1 MKYRRKS
8 KNIKA
13 TAFKL
18 RARYCVVGM
27 VQLELSRVLLN
38 LWLTNCAD
46 HIIKAVGVKI
56 EAEIAEMKVY
66 INEVRD
72 EIETKSEERKDYIEE
87 VIKNNGND
95 TKDHTHYEIQ
105 ESHSALDTKIQESH
119 QSLSEKID
127 KKTQEVLNS
136 IQGNGWW
143 AVACGCLS
151 MLIVVVLIIALII
164 ILY

>member
-1 MKYRRKS
+1 MYLAKPYLYQIYS
-8 KNIKA
+8 
-13 TAFKL
+13 
-18 RARYCVVGM
+18 
-27 VQLELSRVLLN
+27 S
-38 LWLTNCAD
+38 NCAD

-66 INEVRD
+66 IDEVRD

-87 VIKNNGND
+87 VIKNNGHD
-95 TKDHTHYEIQ
+95 IKDHTHYEIQ
-105 ESHSALDTKIQESH
+105 ESHAALDTKNQESH

-127 KKTQEVLNS
+127 KKTQEVFKS

-143 AVACGCLS
+143 TFACGCLS

-164 ILY
+164 ILH